1 MIIFGGTKAKQTV
14 LDSGH
19 FLCPACE
26 SEQRYLHK
34 SVQKKAH
41 VFFISLASIGDALEY
56 VECQTCKSTLHP
68 QVLNV
73 GTDPSFGAAEDALL
87 DIVAW
92 TIVADDKIN
101 DSERKVAA
109 EQYQKIVDTRIDE
122 AELQARIDSVLQTGT
137 ERVLRS
143 LAGHGRTLDLG
154 TRIMLFKAALLVADA
169 DDDIASEELQA
180 VVYISNAL
188 DLSEAQMKTTMEEMI
203 AAQGG

>member
-26 SEQRYLHK
+26 SEQHYLHK

-41 VFFISLASIGDALEY
+41 VYFISLASIGDALEY
-56 VECQTCKSTLHP
+56 VECQTCKSTWHP

-73 GTDPSFGAAEDALL
+73 RTDPSFGAAEDALL

-101 DSERKVAA
+101 DSKRKVAA
-109 EQYQKIVDTRIDE
+109 EQYQKIVGTRIDE

-169 DDDIASEELQA
+169 DDDVELEELQA
-180 VVYISNAL
+180 AVHISNAL
-188 DLSEAQMKTTMEEMI
+188 GLSKAQVKATMEEMI